1 MINLGKAREPLG
13 FLLLIS
19 QGSGPGFFVAECSL
33 QQECAETRNRATLLL
48 GLSFEIGGNSRR
60 QNDLNPYPL
69 RHGLIVV

>member
-19 QGSGPGFFVAECSL
+19 QGSGPGFFVAERSL
-33 QQECAETRNRATLLL
+33 QQKRTEAGNRATLLL
-48 GLSFEIGGNSRR
+48 SLSLEIGCNSRR
-60 QNDLNPYPL
+60 ENDLNPYPL

>member
-13 FLLLIS
+13 FLLLTN

-33 QQECAETRNRATLLL
+33 QQERAKAGNRAALLL
-48 GLSFEIGGNSRR
+48 GLSLEIRCNSRR
-60 QNDLNPYPL
+60 ENDLNPYPL

>member
-1 MINLGKAREPLG
+1 VINLGKAREPLG
-13 FLLLIS
+13 FLLLTS

-33 QQECAETRNRATLLL
+33 QKERAKAGNRPTLLL
-48 GLSFEIGGNSRR
+48 SLSLEISSNSRR